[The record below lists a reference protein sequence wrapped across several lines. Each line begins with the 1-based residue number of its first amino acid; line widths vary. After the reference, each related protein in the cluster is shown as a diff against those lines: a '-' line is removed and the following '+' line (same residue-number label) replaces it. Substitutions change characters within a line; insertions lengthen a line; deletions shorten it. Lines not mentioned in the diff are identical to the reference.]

1 MERSWNDLEVTRIS
15 NETIGNSDG
24 LNEWEKPIPLG
35 EEAPEEIDP
44 QWFPPVI
51 RNLAESIK
59 ESLQISPDMPYMA
72 MMACLSLCNAKKY
85 EIECRKDWREPANL
99 FIGLV
104 NNPGTRKSA
113 LLKAVTGPILDHEQL
128 INDAQKRI
136 IAENR
141 SEKSILEQQIKDLE
155 QAVTKGKTD
164 RSLLN
169 AKIQELTEF
178 QEIREVRFIADD
190 ATVERITSLLYEQGG
205 RLGIFS
211 AEGGLFDIMAGQYGK
226 MESFDSILKAHSGDD
241 IRVDRMSRGAEYI
254 HNPALTLLLGIQPSV
269 LKDALSNKKFKGK
282 GLTARFLFIMC
293 DRDIDNTN
301 FNTPAIS
308 SDAKWEYIKLLSTLL
323 DKPVMEEPIVIY
335 LSEEAIK
342 EFGEFFS
349 EIMTRCKT
357 DLEPISFWASK
368 LNGTTARIAINLH
381 IAEHPEN
388 PQDIKISGETMR
400 NAITISR
407 YLISH
412 YKKAIDDANANPLKS
427 DCKYAVK
434 KLREN
439 GKTTTI
445 SKREI
450 LRICRKFQ
458 KAKEL
463 DPVLDELEN
472 LGYIELTEDEK
483 ATGRPSIMYNINP
496 WLFEE
501 ERN

>member
-1 MERSWNDLEVTRIS
+1 LEKGWNDTDNLKQFS
-15 NETIGNSDG
+15 NSLTDTD
-24 LNEWEKPIPLG
+24 LNKWEKPIPLG
-35 EEAPEEIDP
+35 EQPPEEINP

-59 ESLQISPDMPYMA
+59 ESLQVSPDMPYMA
-72 MMACLSLCNAKKY
+72 MLACLSLCNAKKY
-85 EIECRKDWREPANL
+85 EVRPKEDWKEPTNL
-99 FIGLV
+99 YIGLV

-113 LLKAVTGPILDHEQL
+113 LLKAVTGQILDHEQAL
-128 INDAQKRI
+128 NEMQKRM

-169 AKIQELTEF
+169 AKIQEMTEF
-178 QEIREVRFIADD
+178 KEIREVRYIADD
-190 ATVERITSLLYEQGG
+190 ATVESITSLLYEQGG

-241 IRVDRMSRGAEYI
+241 IWVDRMSRGAEYI

-269 LKDALSNKKFKGK
+269 LKEALSNKKFNGK

-293 DRDIDNTN
+293 DRDIDDTD

-308 SDAKWEYIKLLSTLL
+308 SDARWGYIKLLGTLL
-323 DKPVMEEPIVIY
+323 DKPVSNEPIAIY
-335 LSEEAIK
+335 LSEEAIN
-342 EFGEFFS
+342 EFGEFYK
-349 EIMTRCKT
+349 EIKTRCKT

-368 LNGTTARIAINLH
+368 LNGTTARIAGNLH

-388 PQDIKISGETMR
+388 PQSYKISGDTMR
-400 NAITISR
+400 NAIAISR
-407 YLISH
+407 YLIPH
-412 YKKAIDDANANPLKS
+412 YKKAIDDAHADPLKS
-427 DCKYAVK
+427 DCKYTVQK
-434 KLREN
+434 IRGN
-439 GKTTTI
+439 GKATNI

-458 KAKEL
+458 KASEL
-463 DPVLDELEN
+463 NPVLDELEN
-472 LGYIELTEDEK
+472 LGYLELLEEEK
-483 ATGRPSIMYNINP
+483 GTGRPSTLYVVNP

-501 ERN
+501 EGR